1 MVDVHAINPKLRWL
15 LWVELSSEEWI
26 VLRLNGC
33 NEGSA
38 IWHQAV
44 RCHIPELLQ
53 VVICLKSRWGN
64 TKPVTVVGEVVGG
77 KFISSIAQS
86 LIHSSFLWLLV
97 PNKRKTNMVEIE
109 LSPGSKTSWSGVSD
123 HVLIAEASS
132 PSWVEVALVVVL
144 FELFEDILA
153 KVIVVAI
160 TSWE

>member
-1 MVDVHAINPKLRWL
+1 
-15 LWVELSSEEWI
+15 
-26 VLRLNGC
+26 
-33 NEGSA
+33 
-38 IWHQAV
+38 
-44 RCHIPELLQ
+44 
-53 VVICLKSRWGN
+53 
-64 TKPVTVVGEVVGG
+64 
-77 KFISSIAQS
+77 
-86 LIHSSFLWLLV
+86 
-97 PNKRKTNMVEIE
+97 MVEIE